1 MHDGVDSEPFT
12 MLLEFGSPF
21 GELVDILLRFLEQ
34 IPFDAHVSEEGRGHA
49 HFLRSGAMRG
59 MRRGSAHVLADHFRR
74 YQQRRVALD
83 VGTFHR
89 VDAVRRPNAIG
100 YFKNAQID
108 TAAAGGA
115 AFDFQAGVRCL
126 QIGEDAVYGERL
138 RVRCRTAGQRRDFLG
153 DELVVVPLDVVDAQL
168 ADELVHRTVNV
179 VVRVRVGQV
188 DDLLGAALHR
198 QTTGGGLQH
207 PVRMVAEHVG
217 IGVDHFRLEPQA
229 EFEALAVHVV
239 GERLQGLVS
248 VGPDVLRN
256 LPVAE
261 AGGVVTAGAEPAIV
275 HDESFD
281 AAFHGFVG
289 EGGQGVVIV
298 VEVDGFPRVEDDRT
312 RLGRDAMVHEPVA
325 VHAADVT
332 VEA

>member
-115 AFDFQAGVRCL
+115 AFDFQTGVRGL
-126 QIGEDAVYGERL
+126 QIGEDAVHGERL
-138 RVRCRTAGQRRDFLG
+138 RVRRRTAGQRRDLFG
-153 DELVVVPLDVVDAQL
+153 DKLVVVPLDVVDAEF
-168 ADELVHRTVNV
+168 ADELVYRTVNI